1 MIKNESFFHEHFYNA
16 GIQKTG
22 QLYKEQ
28 GRAKSWRE
36 LTEEYNLHV
45 SSYMVWLSMIKSI
58 PRTWKDILKHQEN
71 ENDLLGLILLEGLEG
86 TLYSKLSSKAI
97 YKALVANVFQRPS
110 AQDTIQ
116 KRTDRNIDWEKV
128 YMIPRKCT
136 IDSHARIFQYKIL
149 NNILYLNDRLF
160 KMNLVES
167 EMCSFYKGEKGT
179 VEHLFLNCRIAK
191 TLWTNIC
198 NLCKDQ
204 KCHFQCYRLRILFVD
219 SQKVRSKIF
228 VKTSFFFCLKSSY
241 INKEVDSPGQTSKVS
256 VTVFTQYTESNTKL
270 RLQTTNLTVIL
281 RSGSILSLCFPQE
294 EQQLHQTEY
303 FNVVKK

>member
-16 GIQKTG
+16 GIQKIG
-22 QLYKEQ
+22 QLYKEK

-45 SSYMVWLSMIKSI
+45 GSYMVWLSMIKSI

-71 ENDLLGLILLEGLEG
+71 ENDLSGLISLEGIEG
-86 TLYSKLSSKAI
+86 TLYSKLSSKVI

-116 KRTDRNIDWEKV
+116 KRTDRNIDWKKV

-136 IDSHARIFQYKIL
+136 IDSHTRIFQYKIL

-167 EMCSFYKGEKGT
+167 EMCSFCKGEKET
-179 VEHLFLNCRIAK
+179 EEHIFLNCRIAK

-198 NLCKDQ
+198 NL
-204 KCHFQCYRLRILFVD
+204 
-219 SQKVRSKIF
+219 
-228 VKTSFFFCLKSSY
+228 
-241 INKEVDSPGQTSKVS
+241 
-256 VTVFTQYTESNTKL
+256 
-270 RLQTTNLTVIL
+270 
-281 RSGSILSLCFPQE
+281 
-294 EQQLHQTEY
+294 
-303 FNVVKK
+303 

>member
-1 MIKNESFFHEHFYNA
+1 MNSVPKTVTDELQALHKDFIWNGRKAKIKHSTLIGDFRDGGLRDVEIPSCFETAKVSWIRTFFDDNFHLWKIVAEGGFEGIGSKMLFHPNLKLSEHFYNA
-16 GIQKTG
+16 GIQKIG

-45 SSYMVWLSMIKSI
+45 GSYMVWLSMSKSI

-71 ENDLLGLILLEGLEG
+71 ENDLSGLISLEGLEG

-116 KRTDRNIDWEKV
+116 KRTDRNIDWRKA
-128 YMIPRKCT
+128 YMISRKCT
-136 IDSHARIFQYKIL
+136 IDSHTRIFQYKIL

-167 EMCSFYKGEKGT
+167 QMCSFCIGEKET

-191 TLWTNIC
+191 NT
-198 NLCKDQ
+198 
-204 KCHFQCYRLRILFVD
+204 VD
-219 SQKVRSKIF
+219 KY
-228 VKTSFFFCLKSSY
+228 L
-241 INKEVDSPGQTSKVS
+241 
-256 VTVFTQYTESNTKL
+256 
-270 RLQTTNLTVIL
+270 
-281 RSGSILSLCFPQE
+281 
-294 EQQLHQTEY
+294 
-303 FNVVKK
+303 